1 MTDARGTMLDPPNS
15 TPPIVVLGRVDG
27 AISDCVDSVGVGKP
41 PLTPARVFD
50 DAVGVGRADLF
61 DSRNPANQTT
71 TPMPA
76 STTSAPTP
84 ALIQVCVLQDF
95 TKTCLRLENDSTA
108 HCREAGAAR
117 PRRADC
123 NSVHE
128 AS

>member
-1 MTDARGTMLDPPNS
+1 MFDPPNS
-15 TPPIVVLGRVDG
+15 TPPRVVLGRLDG
-27 AISDCVDSVGVGKP
+27 GIIDWVDSVGVGKP
-41 PLTPARVFD
+41 PLAVFD

-76 STTSAPTP
+76 STARAPTP

-95 TKTCLRLENDSTA
+95 TTTCLLLGNDSTA
-108 HCREAGAAR
+108 HCRATGAAR
-117 PRRADC
+117 PRRTDC

-128 AS
+128 RVGEQSAL